1 MKIVLDEN
9 RCEANG
15 VCVRAA
21 PEAFFLDAQD
31 SLHLLSEQV
40 TPRLRVQMERAVR
53 ECPRQA
59 LSLVG
64 EGPVR
69 GEATNVL

>member
-31 SLHLLSEQV
+31 SLHLRSEQV
-40 TPRLRVQMERAVR
+40 TPRQRVRVERAVR

-59 LSLVG
+59 LSLV
-64 EGPVR
+64 
-69 GEATNVL
+69 EAANVI

>member
-31 SLHLLSEQV
+31 ALHLLPEPM
-40 TPRLRVQMERAVR
+40 TPRLRAQVERAVR

-59 LSLVG
+59 LALVG
-64 EGPVR
+64 QGAAR
-69 GEATNVL
+69 KEASHVL

>member
-21 PEAFFLDAQD
+21 PEAFLLDAQD
-31 SLHLLSEQV
+31 TLHLLPEPI
-40 TPRLRVQMERAVR
+40 TARLRAQVERAVR

-64 EGPVR
+64 EGAAR
-69 GEATNVL
+69 QEASHVL